1 MSLILAAVLAAGMA
15 GGEDDR
21 RALLK
26 MEDEFAEA
34 WNRHDAAAMA
44 ALWAEDGDLI
54 SPGGRVA
61 RGRAEIE
68 KMLRD
73 EQSAAFKDTHF
84 TITCPAPGIRFLKP
98 DVATID
104 CSWEISGAKDAAGQ
118 PRPSLKGLSI
128 GVALKSDGRWRWTA
142 GRAMVPLP
150 PLPPPPPPKP

>member
-26 MEDEFAEA
+26 MEDDFAAA
-34 WNRHDAAAMA
+34 WNKGDAAAMA
-44 ALWAEDGDLI
+44 ALWADDGDLV
-54 SPGGRVA
+54 SPGGKMA

-68 KMLRD
+68 KMLRED
-73 EQSAAFKDTHF
+73 QSGAFKDTHF
-84 TITCPAPGIRFLKP
+84 TITCPTDTIRFVKS

-118 PRPSLKGLSI
+118 PRPPLKGRSI

-150 PLPPPPPPKP
+150 PLPAPPPPKP